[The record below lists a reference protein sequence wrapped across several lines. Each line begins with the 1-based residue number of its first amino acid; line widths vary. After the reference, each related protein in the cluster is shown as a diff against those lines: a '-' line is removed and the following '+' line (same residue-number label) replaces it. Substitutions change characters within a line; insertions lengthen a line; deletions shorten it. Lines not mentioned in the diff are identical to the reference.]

1 MMKEGIWNP
10 WHGCIKYSEGC
21 ANCYV
26 YRRDALYGK
35 DSSLVVRTG
44 EFDLPLRKGRDGS
57 YRIPSGSGI
66 FACMTSDFF
75 IEAADEWRGAA
86 WSMIR
91 QRSDVNFNIITK
103 RVLRIRSCLPGDWGD
118 GWENVAI
125 GATVENQRRAE
136 ERLDEFLMLPVKR
149 KFLVCEPLLGPLRLE
164 RWLKTGKIERV
175 VVGGESG
182 AGARTLD
189 YAWVLTL
196 REECLRTGTG
206 FHFKQTGARFV
217 KDGKL
222 YNIERLLQMP
232 QARRAG
238 IDIPPRDNLDGI

>member
-75 IEAADEWRGAA
+75 IEAADEWRDAV

-103 RVLRIRSCLPGDWGD
+103 RVLRIRSCLPEDWGD

-136 ERLDEFLMLPVKR
+136 ERLDEFLMLPIV
-149 KFLVCEPLLGPLRLE
+149 
-164 RWLKTGKIERV
+164 I
-175 VVGGESG
+175 VGGESG
-182 AGARTLD
+182 ASARTLD
-189 YAWVLTL
+189 YSWVLTL